1 MSGLTPPPH
10 CETLAPVRTSSL
22 AFALCLIPVV
32 TGCELVGGIEKIT
45 LVQPQADGGTEDA
58 EPDAP
63 GTCALPAE
71 GDAFLRLGVFVPAD
85 DAFDFCVKPSGT
97 VSWEGIRPVLAS
109 GGGGCPAGLGYKD
122 MTMAFRV
129 ASGTYD
135 VRMVEGDAQGCVD
148 ARAELP
154 GVVVV
159 ENQVMTLM
167 GIAGAESGVELRA
180 LPESQPA
187 FNRTQMRFVHALK
200 GYDKLDCGATDSSRL
215 PATVL
220 TSVFHEV
227 AYGTASASG
236 SSAVGSIDANGYLI
250 YSFAGGTVRFG
261 IARPQ
266 TTDALVTLALRFAL
280 SSSHTL
286 FAVGKAGDPRFPPA
300 LWSCDEGVTGDG
312 ILAACGN
319 PADVSVEVYSTQLT
333 DLYTPLYRSRIAPV
347 IDAIKKAE
355 SDIICV
361 NEMRSPKNLDAL
373 LAATEEEYPYRVFSH
388 QVELSDTDL
397 SDQQGVVPEPYTVA
411 ACTGALETQ
420 VNELM
425 DCVDQHCAKDEGSGH
440 VFIDDGNEG
449 ADCVSDKC
457 MDKAA
462 ALVLGGEDAKA
473 CWMCALTQMA
483 GEETTEGVRDAC
495 TGDPLAR
502 HTYGGSLGLAV
513 LSRLP
518 LGDAKGWRLPSTG
531 WMHGLLQVPV
541 DLPNGVPLDLYCGDL
556 TLPVTGIVFP
566 YVGHYGGASEGD
578 ARWVAEQ
585 LLQAERVLELIEEQS
600 GASGAR
606 AVLAATTYA
615 GPDHVEGA
623 TRILAA
629 QSLEV
634 HETLLGAL
642 TPLVPVNYVP
652 SCTQCLGNPVLASV
666 DPADLPVADAW
677 TTHLLGRG
685 FAQQDVRETTV
696 TFRDASYEVTA
707 PEGKRMI
714 PPSSQYGL
722 RSVLRITQ

>member
-1 MSGLTPPPH
+1 MTGLTPPPH

-32 TGCELVGGIEKIT
+32 TGCELIGGIEKIT
-45 LVQPQADGGTEDA
+45 LVQAQADGGTGDA

-63 GTCALPAE
+63 GTCELPAQ
-71 GDAFLRLGVFVPAD
+71 GDAFLRLGVFVPAE
-85 DAFDFCVKPSGT
+85 DAFDFCVKPSGK
-97 VSWEGIRPVLAS
+97 SWDDIRPVLAS
-109 GGGGCPAGLGYKD
+109 GGGGCPAGLGFKD
-122 MTMAFRV
+122 LTMAFRV
-129 ASGTYD
+129 ATGTYD
-135 VRMVEGDAQGCVD
+135 VRMVEGNAQGCADALAELSGVD
-148 ARAELP
+148 A
-154 GVVVV
+154 V
-159 ENQVMTLM
+159 ENQVTTLI
-167 GIAGAESGVELRA
+167 GIAGAQAGVELRA

-187 FNRTQMRFVHALK
+187 FNRTQMRFVHALA
-200 GYDKLDCGATDSSRL
+200 GHDALDCGATDSSRL
-215 PATVL
+215 PAKVL
-220 TSVFHEV
+220 TSVFRDV
-227 AYGTASASG
+227 AYGAASAAG
-236 SSAVGSIDANGYLI
+236 SSAVGSIDANGYLV

-261 IARPQ
+261 IAKPQ

-286 FAVGKAGDPRFPPA
+286 FAVGKTGDARFPPA
-300 LWSCDEGVTGDG
+300 LWSCDEGVAGDG

-355 SDIICV
+355 SDVICV
-361 NEMRSPKNLDAL
+361 NEMRSPKNLEAL
-373 LAATEEEYPYRVFSH
+373 LSATEEVYPYRVFSH
-388 QVELSDTDL
+388 QVELSDADL

-411 ACTGALETQ
+411 ACAGAMETPLH
-420 VNELM
+420 ELM
-425 DCVDQHCAKDEGSGH
+425 DCVDQHCAKDDGSGH
-440 VFIDDGNEG
+440 VFIADGNEG

-462 ALVLGGEDAKA
+462 QLVLGTEEAQA

-483 GEETTEGVRDAC
+483 GEETTEQVRELCSA
-495 TGDPLAR
+495 DPSAR
-502 HTYGGSLGLAV
+502 YAYRGSVGLAV

-518 LGDAKGWRLPSTG
+518 LGEAKGWRLPSTG

-556 TLPVTGIVFP
+556 TLPVSGIVFP
-566 YVGHYGGASEGD
+566 YVGHYGGAREGD

-600 GASGAR
+600 GVSGAR
-606 AVLAATTYA
+606 AVLASTTYA
-615 GPDHVEGA
+615 GPDYFEGA

-642 TPLVPVNYVP
+642 TPLVPVGYVP

-666 DPADLPVADAW
+666 NSADLPAADAW
-677 TTHLLGRG
+677 TTHLFGRG

-696 TFRDASYEVTA
+696 TFREAAYEVTA

>member
-1 MSGLTPPPH
+1 
-10 CETLAPVRTSSL
+10 
-22 AFALCLIPVV
+22 V
-32 TGCELVGGIEKIT
+32 TGCELIGGIEKIT
-45 LVQPQADGGTEDA
+45 LVQAQADAGTADA

-63 GTCALPAE
+63 GTCALPDE

-97 VSWEGIRPVLAS
+97 TSWGEVRPVLAS
-109 GGGGCPAGLGYKD
+109 GGGACPAGLRYKD
-122 MTMAFRV
+122 VTMAFRV

-135 VRMVEGDAQGCVD
+135 VRMVDGDAQGCEQ
-148 ARAELP
+148 ARAELQ
-154 GVVVV
+154 GVEAV

-167 GIAGAESGVELRA
+167 GIAGVQAGVELRA

-200 GYDKLDCGATDSSRL
+200 GHDKLDCGATDSSRL
-215 PATVL
+215 PATIL
-220 TSVFHEV
+220 TSVFTEV
-227 AYGTASASG
+227 AYGTASAAG
-236 SSAVGSIDANGYLI
+236 SSAVGTIDANGYLV

-261 IARPQ
+261 IAPPQ
-266 TTDALVTLALRFAL
+266 TTDALVTLAVRFGL

-286 FAVGKAGDPRFPPA
+286 FAVGKVGDPRFPPA
-300 LWSCDEGVTGDG
+300 LWSCDEGTAGDG
-312 ILAACGN
+312 ILAACGT
-319 PADVSVEVYSTQLT
+319 PADISVEVYSTQLT
-333 DLYTPLYRSRIAPV
+333 DLFTPLYRSRIAPV
-347 IDAIKKAE
+347 IDAIMKAE

-373 LAATEEEYPYRVFSH
+373 LEATEEEYPYRVFSH
-388 QVELSDTDL
+388 QVEVSDADL
-397 SDQQGVVPEPYTVA
+397 SDQQGVVPEPYTEA
-411 ACTGALETQ
+411 ACTGVLETQ
-420 VNELM
+420 LNDLM
-425 DCVDQHCAKDEGSGH
+425 DCVDQHCAKDDGGGH

-462 ALVLGGEDAKA
+462 ALVLGGEDAQG

-483 GEETTEGVRDAC
+483 GEETTEGVREAC
-495 TGDPLAR
+495 SGDPLAR

-518 LGDAKGWRLPSTG
+518 LGEAKGWRLPSTG
-531 WMHGLLQVPV
+531 WMRGLLQVPV
-541 DLPNGVPLDLYCGDL
+541 DLPNGVPLDVYCGDL

-566 YVGHYGGASEGD
+566 YVGHYGGAGEGD

-585 LLQAERVLELIEEQS
+585 LLQAERVAKLIEEKS

-606 AVLAATTYA
+606 AVLASTTYA
-615 GPDHVEGA
+615 GPDYFEGS
-623 TRILAA
+623 TRVLAA
-629 QSLEV
+629 QNLEA
-634 HETLLGAL
+634 HETLLGTL
-642 TPLVPVNYVP
+642 TPLVPVDYVP

-666 DPADLPVADAW
+666 DPADQPVADAW

-685 FAQQDVRETTV
+685 FVQRDVRETTV
-696 TFRDASYEVTA
+696 TFQDASYEVTV